1 MATVPRLAVVKPGDV
16 VQVAAA
22 CSPQFTGNRAL
33 MLRIVSVGET
43 DPYHDWIWITGYVL
57 DARGNATAKRE
68 VYVMKAG
75 LVVQGRTAPAG
86 VQPRRSRSRVRA

>member
-1 MATVPRLAVVKPGDV
+1 MKAGDV
-16 VQVAAA
+16 VLVGAA

-33 MLRIVSVGET
+33 RLRIVSVGET
-43 DPYHDWIWITGYVL
+43 DPYHDWIWLTGYVL

-75 LVVQGRTAPAG
+75 LIIQRRTAPAG
-86 VQPRRSRSRVRA
+86 VQPRWSSSRVRA